1 MLRSG
6 RIELLDFARGIA
18 LLAMT
23 IFHFAF
29 DLELLGIEEPGFI
42 SQPHWKYF
50 ARIIAS
56 SFLFLVGFGLFLA
69 HGNGV
74 RWPSWRWRMLKIV
87 AAALLITIA
96 TLFATPNQFIFFGI
110 LHSIAFASV
119 AGLFFLSVP
128 VAVLTG
134 AAAAVFVIGA
144 GFETSALDHWIWW
157 WSGLSETRI
166 VSSDYVPVFPW
177 LSAPLLGMACAK
189 LMSQKGWLEALAIP
203 ELASGPSRLVKFIG
217 RHSLVYYLLH
227 QPVMIALIYSF
238 LFATGRVA
246 F

>member
-1 MLRSG
+1 MLNGG

-29 DLELLGIEEPGFI
+29 DLELLGVEEPGFI

-50 ARIIAS
+50 ARTIAS

-96 TLFATPNQFIFFGI
+96 TLLATPNQFIFFGI

-119 AGLFFLSVP
+119 AGLLFLPVP
-128 VAVLTG
+128 IAVTVG
-134 AAAAVFVIGA
+134 AAAAVFLIGA

-157 WSGLSETRI
+157 WSGLSETNI
-166 VSSDYVPVFPW
+166 ISSDYVPVFPW
-177 LSAPLLGMACAK
+177 FSAPLLGMACAK
-189 LMSQKGWLEALAIP
+189 LMSQKRWLEALAIP
-203 ELASGPSRLVKFIG
+203 ELSSRPSRLVKFIG